1 MLRMFAVCLG
11 AALVWAGSALG
22 APQLVQN
29 ENGDGALLFD
39 ILAQRRPAQATS
51 STPGGAFGPPT
62 TLTPVPTA
70 IRYGL
75 LEHQNVAIDDHGG
88 AVAAWSHAG
97 PPGIPYEEDE
107 AYVSVKPPGGEFGP
121 PQRLSEVGRPARET
135 QVDVNPR
142 GDAIVA
148 WLDS

>member
-11 AALVWAGSALG
+11 AAVLWAGSALG

-51 STPGGAFGPPT
+51 LTPGGAFGPPT
-62 TLTPVPTA
+62 RLTPVPTA
-70 IRYGL
+70 IPYGL
-75 LEHQNVAIDDHGG
+75 LPHQNVAIDDHGG
-88 AVAAWSHAG
+88 AVAAWSEAD
-97 PPGIPYEEDE
+97 PIVPYEAHE
-107 AYVSVKPPGGEFGP
+107 AYVSGKPPGGEFGP
-121 PQRLSEVGRPARET
+121 PQRLAEANQIEET

-142 GDAIVA
+142 G
-148 WLDS
+148 